1 MLDRPTISECWESC
15 RSPSWR
21 LKTSFNARENT
32 CMDGKKSERW
42 PARSEMFYIPGNLW
56 PLAGTDF
63 CPFLSCFSWEIRL
76 SRMHSTFNHAR
87 FAKVDDAN
95 ISPSR
100 PSREMHFF
108 PYRGS
113 LKEWALREIRL
124 DLNFDA
130 SSALK
135 SRVIGCLEAEEENVR
150 KAGNC
155 PILFVPPYKPRFTT
169 ARTLLFPPSFSDSP
183 YFSTFNFGVN
193 WPKPWT
199 GNGCVSLLSG

>member
-1 MLDRPTISECWESC
+1 MLDRPTIAECWESC
-15 RSPSWR
+15 RSLSWR
-21 LKTSFNARENT
+21 LKTSFNARGNT
-32 CMDGKKSERW
+32 CMDSKTRKGGRRGEKYFISRAICDRW
-42 PARSEMFYIPGNLW
+42 RALIFVPFCRVFLEKYVYRECIP
-56 PLAGTDF
+56 
-63 CPFLSCFSWEIRL
+63 RL
-76 SRMHSTFNHAR
+76 ITPDSRKWTMPTFR
-87 FAKVDDAN
+87 
-95 ISPSR
+95 SR

-113 LKEWALREIRL
+113 LKEWAFREIRL

-135 SRVIGCLEAEEENVR
+135 SRVIACLEAEEENVR

-169 ARTLLFPPSFSDSP
+169 ARTLLFSPPPP